1 MFKEMASMTHNSK
14 RTQGFTL
21 IELLVVISVIAL
33 LIALLLPAITMA
45 TEMVRR
51 SVCLG
56 NLRQWSIA
64 HVNYAVDN
72 DGWYPDRGVM
82 WPGTGNSWLNPHT
95 AYYWTPEAR
104 KASFY
109 YQMSIGI
116 NRKVWTCPG
125 LEPLGYPY
133 PPYYTTPYYYLES
146 GYDFYA
152 DGGRTNLNFYPG
164 ILPEPQAPQSIE
176 DPGEWTLVADT
187 LKCADLGNGIWR
199 VGGVGHLN
207 SGTGYWA
214 YQASLITP
222 TSLVST
228 DKPAGGNQMF
238 NDGGGRWYDMDHPLM
253 SKNSAWGYWV
263 YR

>member
-1 MFKEMASMTHNSK
+1 MIHNSK

-125 LEPLGYPY
+125 LEPRGYPY
-133 PPYYTTPYYYLES
+133 PPYFWDRRNYNGPKWR
-146 GYDFYA
+146 G
-152 DGGRTNLNFYPG
+152 DGAGQG
-164 ILPEPQAPQSIE
+164 S
-176 DPGEWTLVADT
+176 
-187 LKCADLGNGIWR
+187 NGKSR
-199 VGGVGHLN
+199 
-207 SGTGYWA
+207 
-214 YQASLITP
+214 LI
-222 TSLVST
+222 
-228 DKPAGGNQMF
+228 G
-238 NDGGGRWYDMDHPLM
+238 
-253 SKNSAWGYWV
+253 
-263 YR
+263 